1 MVQNMQKAFDLS
13 GKKAMVSG
21 VGAMEGIGRYLAEGL
36 CEAGAEV
43 ALINRSDR
51 VLRVL
56 DDFRGKGYP
65 AHAVI
70 ADLTDRQELRRA
82 FSESLAALGGEVD
95 ILVNCAGMQRRAP
108 SIDFTEEDWDAVRAL
123 NLDAVFFMCQ
133 LAAREMVK
141 KHRGKIINVASMLSY
156 FGGWRVPAYTATKT
170 AVMGLTRALTNEWIA
185 EGIHVNAIAPG
196 YIATDMTR
204 PIMDDPVRNEEILSR
219 IPAKAWGNPEVFKGI
234 AVFLASEASDYISG
248 VTIPVDGGFL
258 CR

>member
-1 MVQNMQKAFDLS
+1 MVQAMQNAFDLS

-43 ALINRSDR
+43 VLINRSDR
-51 VLRVL
+51 VQRVL
-56 DDFRGKGYP
+56 EAFLEKGYP
-65 AHAVI
+65 AHAVV
-70 ADLTDRQELRRA
+70 ADLSDRRELNRA
-82 FSESLAALGGEVD
+82 FTESLDALGGEVD
-95 ILVNCAGMQRRAP
+95 ILVNCAGLQRRAP
-108 SIDFTEEDWDAVRAL
+108 SIDFTPEDWDAVRAL

-133 LAAREMVK
+133 LAAREMMK

-204 PIMDDPVRNEEILSR
+204 AIQDDPVRNEEILSR
-219 IPAKAWGNPEVFKGI
+219 IPAGTWGDPAVFKGI
-234 AVFLASEASDYISG
+234 AVFLASAASDYISG
-248 VTIPVDGGFL
+248 ATIPVDGGFL